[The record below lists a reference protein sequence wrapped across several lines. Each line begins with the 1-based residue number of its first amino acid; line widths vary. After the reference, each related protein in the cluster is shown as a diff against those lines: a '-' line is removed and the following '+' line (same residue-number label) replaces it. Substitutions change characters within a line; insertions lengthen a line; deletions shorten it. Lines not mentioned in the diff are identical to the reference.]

1 VDTDSSRGKPAR
13 PIIGRSASDLAIE
26 HIQLM
31 ESRIAQQAALIERA
45 KLLGEDT
52 SDAKCRLKLLCR
64 ALDEMRVQL
73 GPLCP
78 TERDAKRPNWA
89 ALIAYSRI
97 GKVR

>member
-1 VDTDSSRGKPAR
+1 VDTHFSRGKPAK

-31 ESRIAQQAALIERA
+31 ESRIAQQATLIERA

-52 SDAKCRLKLLCR
+52 SDAKRRLKLLCR

-73 GPLCP
+73 APLCP
-78 TERDAKRPNWA
+78 TELDAKRPDWA
-89 ALIAYSRI
+89 ALIAYSRT
-97 GKVR
+97 GKAR